1 MRRTALIA
9 GILALGPALAA
20 CGVGGDGAP
29 RFTAPVVDAAGVID
43 DAVEQNLNS
52 KLEQFRVAVGP
63 QIAVLV
69 VDSTGNTSIEDYGID
84 IAREW
89 GIGDKQRDDGVL
101 LLIALDDRTLRIE
114 TGSGIE
120 GDLTDVEAG
129 RVIDG
134 VVVPQL
140 RNNDPTAAVVNGVEA
155 LVTELSGQSY
165 EFPEEAPATSTTTAT
180 QEVGLAGAIFGFF
193 VILMFGLGVVGM
205 MVRGRRRGL
214 GALDVLSLLYI
225 FTSSSRGGFG
235 GGRGLGGFGGGGGGG
250 FSGGGAS
257 GSW

>member
-1 MRRTALIA
+1 MRRSAFGAAAIVV
-9 GILALGPALAA
+9 GLGFVAAA
-20 CGVGGDGAP
+20 CGPSDGLP
-29 RFTAPVVDAAGVID
+29 KFTAPVVDDAGVID
-43 DAVEQNLNS
+43 DAVERNLNA
-52 KLEQFRVAVGP
+52 KLEQFRTAVGP
-63 QIAVLV
+63 QVAVLV
-69 VDSTGNTSIEDYGID
+69 VGSTGNQTIEDYGID
-84 IAREW
+84 VAREW
-89 GIGDKQRDDGVL
+89 GIGDEQRDDGVL
-101 LLIALDDRTLRIE
+101 LLIAIDDRKLRIE

-129 RVIDG
+129 RIIDS
-134 VVVPQL
+134 VVVPEL
-140 RNNDPTAAVVNGVEA
+140 RNDNPTAAVVAGAEA
-155 LVTELSGQSY
+155 LTTELSGQAY
-165 EFPEEAPATSTTTAT
+165 DFPDGQPATSTTAAT

-235 GGRGLGGFGGGGGGG
+235 GGGGGFGGGGGGG